1 MNVLKTYQNFNQIDY
16 KLIKDG
22 RSPQSHARSLLSNII
37 NAAKET
43 FDVFANELNLLH
55 RKVERF
61 SRNYRK
67 SRQDSSFFSI
77 GSQLASS
84 GAWAL
89 PAAGLATAG
98 VFREEI
104 ASLIE
109 DIFGKYYEAII

>member
-1 MNVLKTYQNFNQIDY
+1 MHTIT
-16 KLIKDG
+16 
-22 RSPQSHARSLLSNII
+22 LLSNII
-37 NAAKET
+37 NAAKEALN
-43 FDVFANELNLLH
+43 VFANELDLVY
-55 RKVERF
+55 RKAKLF

-77 GSQLASS
+77 GNQLASS

-109 DIFGKYYEAII
+109 DIFGKYYVAIIWS

>member
-1 MNVLKTYQNFNQIDY
+1 MPKKEYLVAKIGVDIAVNE
-16 KLIKDG
+16 
-22 RSPQSHARSLLSNII
+22 SP
-37 NAAKET
+37 
-43 FDVFANELNLLH
+43 
-55 RKVERF
+55 KV

-77 GSQLASS
+77 GSQLVSS

-109 DIFGKYYEAII
+109 DIFGKYYEATI